1 MIRRATAADLPHI
14 AEIRFAVRENRL
26 SDPSRVPPE
35 MVLWFLDHPG
45 LRVWDEDARIRGF
58 SAHDPRDGSIWAL
71 FVHPD
76 DECRGIGSA
85 LLSREIELLR
95 ATGVPRIWLT
105 TDPASGAAGFYRR
118 RGFAFAG
125 LTPTGAGGILVR
137 QHAFPTPCG

>member
-1 MIRRATAADLPHI
+1 MIRRATAADLPRI

-45 LRVWDEDARIRGF
+45 FRVWDEDGRIRGF

-76 DECRGIGSA
+76 DERRGIGSA
-85 LLSREIELLR
+85 LLEHEIELLR
-95 ATGVPRIWLT
+95 AT
-105 TDPASGAAGFYRR
+105 A
-118 RGFAFAG
+118 
-125 LTPTGAGGILVR
+125 
-137 QHAFPTPCG
+137 